1 MMPMNIYRIKEL
13 SDALH
18 VSRRTIH
25 YYLSRG
31 LLPPSEGAGLGTTY
45 SDEHYYRILL
55 IKKWQKAFFPLE
67 EIRKRLQKLNLQEV
81 QACLKEDVLPNQEAW
96 REKPVKGVCWQRIAL
111 DKGLEIHFQSDD
123 SSATDKAEEIVS
135 WYFHQKK
142 EG

>member
-1 MMPMNIYRIKEL
+1 MRTFRIKEL

-55 IKKWQKAFFPLE
+55 IKKWQKAFLPLE
-67 EIRKRLQKLNLQEV
+67 EIRMRLQKLNLQEV
-81 QACLKEDVLPNQEAW
+81 QACLEEDVLPNIEAW
-96 REKPVKGVCWQRIAL
+96 RERPVKGVCWQRIVL

-123 SSATDKAEEIVS
+123 ESAADRAEKIVS
-135 WYFHQKK
+135 WVLNQKK